1 MNKSYVPVYPYS
13 LEEAQRNGET
23 DLYKQSRAENIACAQ
38 AIKAGISENF
48 DGYRLNTDFLKD
60 VIKGHGYDRTMYV
73 LANTIQHFDYDGRIS
88 RDNKEWANTFFIP
101 DNRTHGFDLNTA
113 FIIDNPG
120 LVNLVTDQARRE
132 FEKLG
137 LWNSEHCI
145 PPDGLDFENKI
156 MVLNPTGIKDEYK
169 TPDYQLFYAQS
180 GFGCSP
186 TARGRQVYGRF
197 LADGEYTHFER
208 SRFLGQLKPGLV
220 PDWAKEKVMEFEK
233 PSIKKQLAE
242 LPKQTEPKQKSID
255 KGAR

>member
-23 DLYKQSRAENIACAQ
+23 DLYKQSRAENIVCAQ

-88 RDNKEWANTFFIP
+88 RDNKEWAKTFFIP
-101 DNRTHGFDLNTA
+101 ENRLHGFDLNTA

-145 PPDGLDFENKI
+145 PPDGLDFENKV
-156 MVLNPTGIKDEYK
+156 MVLKPETLKDEYDLWRGHEK
-169 TPDYQLFYAQS
+169 ALR
-180 GFGCSP
+180 GF
-186 TARGRQVYGRF
+186 
-197 LADGEYTHFER
+197 
-208 SRFLGQLKPGLV
+208 
-220 PDWAKEKVMEFEK
+220 
-233 PSIKKQLAE
+233 
-242 LPKQTEPKQKSID
+242 TEPE
-255 KGAR
+255 